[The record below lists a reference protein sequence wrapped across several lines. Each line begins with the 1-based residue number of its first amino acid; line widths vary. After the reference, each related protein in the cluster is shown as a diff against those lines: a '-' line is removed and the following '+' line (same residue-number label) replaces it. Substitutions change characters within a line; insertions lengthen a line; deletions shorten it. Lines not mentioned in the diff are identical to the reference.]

1 MKELFLIRW
10 KLFLFIAL
18 LLFSLFSS
26 VLILTTA
33 SKYNWDYSLSFLAN
47 QFIHKH
53 ISIAPA
59 NDMPLGD
66 ISAYGGKFY
75 LYFGPLASIIL
86 MPFVL
91 IFGKNFPQVILGISS
106 VALSFY
112 AIYSISRHFKFNKI
126 DSLFLSLF
134 FSFSTVLLSSSLI
147 NISAY
152 QVEALA
158 VPFILLSL
166 NEYFSKKRPLLI
178 GIFLGLSVMTRI
190 TLVLAALFFVFEY
203 LQKRFSL
210 KQLTLFFIPLA
221 FFLIATG
228 GYNFVRFH
236 SFFDTGYTHSIALNT
251 FPLSRNL
258 QYGYISLSHLPA
270 NLYSFLVMPPQ
281 PLLTDTNGGFV
292 FKFPFLKANPWGMA
306 IWYTSPLFLY
316 LLFKFRKGK
325 YTVSAF
331 LTAVII
337 AIPVLTYF
345 SVGFAQFGYRYTL
358 DFLPF
363 LFLLLIP
370 SLLPKLS
377 KTAIFLIALGV
388 IFNCL
393 YITSLWG
400 IYPVL
405 GIY

>member
-1 MKELFLIRW
+1 MKEFILIRW
-10 KLFLFIAL
+10 KLLLFIAL

-33 SKYNWDYSLSFLAN
+33 SKYNWDYSLSLLAN

-66 ISAYGGKFY
+66 ISTYHGKFY

-91 IFGKNFPQVILGISS
+91 VFGKNFPQVILGILSA
-106 VALSFY
+106 ALSFY
-112 AIYSISRHFKFNKI
+112 AIYSISKHFKFNKV

-134 FSFSTVLLSSSLI
+134 FVFSTVLLSSSLI

-152 QVEALA
+152 QVEVLA

-178 GIFLGLSVMTRI
+178 GIFLGLAVMTRV
-190 TLVLAALFFVFEY
+190 TLILAALFFVFEY

-210 KQLTLFFIPLA
+210 KQLILFFVPLVL
-221 FFLIATG
+221 FLLITG
-228 GYNFVRFH
+228 GYDFVRFH

-258 QYGYISLSHLPA
+258 QYGYMSLSHLPA

-281 PLLTDTNGGFV
+281 PLLTDANGGFV
-292 FKFPFLKANPWGMA
+292 FKFPFLKASPWGIA

-316 LLFKFRKGK
+316 LLFKFRKAK
-325 YTVSAF
+325 YTVSAL
-331 LTAVII
+331 LTAII
-337 AIPVLTYF
+337 ISIPLLTYF
-345 SVGFAQFGYRYTL
+345 SIGFAQFGYRYSL

-377 KTAIFLIALGV
+377 KTAVFLIALGV
-388 IFNCL
+388 IFNCI
-393 YITSLWG
+393 YTTSLWG
-400 IYPVL
+400 VYPL
-405 GIY
+405 FGIH